1 MKDLSFCPLTSS
13 TSSSF
18 PVSLPRLTVSCT
30 PARNTCKNSSHQLR
44 SPFSALFPTTCHS
57 FALGLNTRLF
67 VKYYRV
73 LVVLA
78 SGSFTPSSTHSAN
91 WHLSDL
97 RMHSSKGV
105 SPLLRSF
112 QWLLITIGQLF
123 FFFPQSWLLISNSA
137 LYLRKLFSHYFL
149 PVTHLSSGTL
159 WRRNSPSPSTLLG
172 SWLRPSDPLIKKT
185 DEQEKTNRSL
195 ITCTFLNTCKKPR
208 KTE

>member
-123 FFFPQSWLLISNSA
+123 FFFSTVLAPHLQFCPLLKEA
-137 LYLRKLFSHYFL
+137 LFSLLFACN
-149 PVTHLSSGTL
+149 SSVL
-159 WRRNSPSPSTLLG
+159 W
-172 SWLRPSDPLIKKT
+172 DFA
-185 DEQEKTNRSL
+185 EE
-195 ITCTFLNTCKKPR
+195 
-208 KTE
+208 E